1 MELVEIV
8 DSNGNFTGEI
18 IDKDIAHDK
27 NLLHNEIC
35 CFILNDNK
43 QVLLQKRA
51 STKRM
56 HPNKWGLCAGHV
68 VAHESLADAALR
80 EIKEEVGLDIVANE
94 LHPFAEK
101 FVNLDTYDSQITYF
115 YYIKTNL
122 KASGFEI
129 QLEELSEVKWFS
141 IDKVIEM
148 IKNNDK
154 STVFSYESNSFKKKW
169 LEFFEKL
176 KFIK

>member
-43 QVLLQKRA
+43 QTLLQKR
-51 STKRM
+51 SPNKRM
-56 HPNKWGLCAGHV
+56 HPSKWGLCAGHV
-68 VAHESLADAALR
+68 SAHESLEAAAVR
-80 EIKEEVGLDIVANE
+80 EIKEEVGLDITRNE
-94 LHPFAEK
+94 LHTFFEK
-101 FVNLDTYDSQITYF
+101 FINLDTHNSQVTYF

-122 KASGFEI
+122 EASEFNI
-129 QLEELSEVKWFS
+129 QIEELSEVKWFD
-141 IDKVIEM
+141 IDNVIEM
-148 IKNNDK
+148 IKNNDE
-154 STVFSYESNSFKKKW
+154 SIVFSYETEMFKKKW
-169 LEFFEKL
+169 LELFEKL
-176 KFIK
+176 KYIK

>member
-18 IDKDIAHDK
+18 VDKDIAHDK

-43 QVLLQKRA
+43 QILLQKRA

-68 VAHESLADAALR
+68 VAHESLIDAALR
-80 EIKEEVGLDIVANE
+80 EIKEEVGLDITVNE
-94 LHPFAEK
+94 LHPFAER
-101 FVNLDTYDSQITYF
+101 FVNLDTYDSQVTYF

-122 KASGFEI
+122 KASEFKI
-129 QLEELSEVKWFS
+129 QIEELSEVKWFS
-141 IDKVIEM
+141 MDEVIEM
-148 IKNNDK
+148 IENNDE
-154 STVFSYESNSFKKKW
+154 SVVFSYESDTFKKKW
-169 LEFFEKL
+169 LELFDNL
-176 KFIK
+176 KNIK